1 VKPVLD
7 DLARVLTRIHA
18 ERALSISVDCPP
30 RLAFRGDRQ
39 DLEEMAGNL
48 IDNGCKW
55 AHSRVQIS
63 ADALQD
69 GKFEL
74 RVEDDGEG
82 LDEEERARVG
92 ERGERLDERVP
103 GSGFGLAI
111 VRDIA
116 KLYGGAFALGDS
128 PLGGLKA
135 TVSLPRAA

>member
-1 VKPVLD
+1 
-7 DLARVLTRIHA
+7 
-18 ERALSISVDCPP
+18 
-30 RLAFRGDRQ
+30 
-39 DLEEMAGNL
+39 MAGNL